1 MICPDCGAKV
11 PDDAK
16 CCTNPTCGIVFSS
29 DDTIRGRKR
38 PEISSQYFSKENDNK
53 KPMIV
58 IGERK
63 CPSCGKLVSDSDKY
77 CTECGKPLTSIPD
90 YSNEKNNKEKTDTDV
105 KYRGSSQS
113 PNSTKRSV
121 IIALIITALV
131 IAYLYYAVNKP
142 SPSSYNSSGS
152 STIACGVCG
161 KTYRAG
167 DSTGNYKSIMLTHM
181 CKKCYANFQAAH
193 EMYQFAQDNK

>member
-1 MICPDCGAKV
+1 MYCW
-11 PDDAK
+11 
-16 CCTNPTCGIVFSS
+16 
-29 DDTIRGRKR
+29 
-38 PEISSQYFSKENDNK
+38 
-53 KPMIV
+53 
-58 IGERK
+58 
-63 CPSCGKLVSDSDKY
+63 SCGKEISDNAKF
-77 CTECGKPLTSIPD
+77 CPECGVSTVREKTEADKSSKPKK
-90 YSNEKNNKEKTDTDV
+90 EKEKTDTDV

-113 PNSTKRSV
+113 PNGTKRSV

-131 IAYLYYAVNKP
+131 IAYFYYAVNKP